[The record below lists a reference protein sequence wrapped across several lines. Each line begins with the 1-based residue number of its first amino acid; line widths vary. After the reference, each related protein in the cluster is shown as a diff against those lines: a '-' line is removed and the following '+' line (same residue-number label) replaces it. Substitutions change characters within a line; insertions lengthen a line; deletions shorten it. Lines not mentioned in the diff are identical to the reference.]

1 MTKTLQ
7 HTMALLLAMVW
18 TIAAYA
24 QQGRLYTGNS
34 ELSSSLVRHVYQ
46 DKQGYIWI
54 STMNGLCRY
63 DGYQFYTYQK
73 KDGRSQG
80 MLGNLLN
87 CVAEDARGQ
96 LYIGY
101 SGGLQMYADGRFETV
116 SVTGGGKISNPN
128 VSTFCRLGDGTLLAA
143 TTGYGI
149 LKVEGKTAKPLGGIY
164 QQFAA
169 VRCMMQDRDGWLW
182 VVTDNNGIAAVKGR
196 KCRSYMD
203 KGELKSCFGYICQD
217 RQGNIFAASWH
228 GGLYR
233 LDSRSKGFTP
243 VKGTEHLPLTT
254 LLPLADGRLLMGT
267 DGCGV
272 WVFDS
277 KTGAVRQSVQWS
289 PLVNLSAAKVSSIME
304 DRQGNRWIGMLQKG
318 LYMQPR
324 HESPFRY
331 MGSQLGKANTIGEAQ
346 PTCILI
352 DRKGRYWMSADNGGV
367 YIFDSKRQ
375 PLYHYKRGERGTV
388 PPSVLWMT
396 LDRQGRVWAGCYLE
410 GCGTIDPA
418 TGAYRQLDCTRGAA
432 SNVFD
437 VKTDKDNRLWIGTLG
452 YGLICYDIATGK
464 TETYKEDQHPHQGL
478 PNDYIMQMR
487 LSLDSTRLYVGTS
500 TGLGCLELATRSW
513 TSVFRTNCMLSGLS
527 ISDICEDEAGN
538 LWVATHD
545 GLYKINCPKRGRG
558 AKGNTKVAV
567 KRISTAD
574 GLPDNTIQAI
584 QQGRDG
590 CLWVSTAHGLC
601 RYNPKT
607 NQYTNYYAGDGLM
620 DNEFTDGV
628 AACSPDGTLWF
639 GTMTGIVSF
648 RPGDVA
654 RQTVKPTLHLVGL
667 QVNGERRAGI
677 EGDSFCFDHHENNI
691 QLYFST
697 FNYDNPERIVFK
709 YKVNDDDW
717 VSLPAGQNA
726 VGFSRL
732 GAGTYR
738 IRVKAIDGAAES
750 DIKELTVTVSPV
762 WYLSTAAYIV
772 YLLFAIGLVAL
783 YLRHRKRLEQERLQ
797 RQEARHAEELG
808 EAKIRFFINMS
819 HEIRT
824 PMTLILTPLLSL
836 LKSDTDAQRHSV
848 YDLMRRNAERILH
861 IINQMMDLRKIDKGQ
876 MRIHTRETDYVG
888 FIEDIYNLFDHQA
901 KTKRI
906 RFTFNH
912 DTDHLPV
919 YLDVDQFDKA
929 VVNVL
934 SNAFKFTPT
943 NGSVAITLSHDDR
956 QAVLSV
962 KDSGCGI
969 PEDQIGN
976 IFQRFYQ
983 ATSDTA
989 GKNIGTGVGLD
1000 LTRSLVEL
1008 HYGTITAR
1016 NNSDGKGA
1024 EFVITLPLGKEH
1036 LKPEEIVDAGAE
1048 TEGDVVEGEDL
1059 AAAQGGIDVNDAGG
1073 DGTEEPVSPTVAPM
1087 SSQKRPHIVVV
1098 EDDVEIADYLESQ
1111 LKDDYRV
1118 SVTHDGTEA
1127 LPVILQQ
1134 LPDLV
1139 ISDVMMPQMDGTTL
1153 ATKVK
1158 CHAQTNDIPII
1169 LLTAKTSEE
1178 DQLDGLQTGADAYL
1192 MKPFNMDILRRT
1204 IINLLAIRR
1213 VMRNK
1218 FSGRQEQDDKTEPV
1232 EKTMSPDEK
1241 LLERIMK
1248 SINNHLSDSEITVE
1262 EIANEVGISRIHLN
1276 RKMKE
1281 LTNQTPHNFI
1291 RDFRLRTAGNLL
1303 RDPHQ
1308 NITEVMYRCGF
1319 SNLASFSTMFKN
1331 FYGLSPREF
1340 QRQQTDTK

>member
-1 MTKTLQ
+1 
-7 HTMALLLAMVW
+7 MALLLAMVW

-304 DRQGNRWIGMLQKG
+304 DRQGNLWIGMLQKG

-464 TETYKEDQHPHQGL
+464 AETYKEDQHPHQGL

-513 TSVFRTNCMLSGLS
+513 TSVFRTNCILSGLS

-648 RPGDVA
+648 RPGDVV

-677 EGDSFCFDHHENNI
+677 EGDSFCFDHNENNI

-750 DIKELTVTVSPV
+750 DTKELTVTVSPV

-1036 LKPEEIVDAGAE
+1036 LKPEEIVDTGAE